1 MKYFFPAMLSIC
13 FLLTACKSDKK
24 TTDSGTT
31 DDGTS
36 TASSTASGDASST
49 APDQDAMNKKMEE
62 LKKLTPLTV
71 DQLKGLLPEE
81 LNGIKR
87 TSFNANST
95 MGFAVAEAEYRKDDS
110 TVIKLDIYDCAGEA
124 GAGIYGLNYWTKM
137 NMQSESSD
145 GYTKTFDFMGNKAVE
160 TYEKNSNQYTLTFA
174 ANDRLLVVLSGRNT
188 GIDALKDA
196 AKSLKLKV

>member
-1 MKYFFPAMLSIC
+1 MRLILAS
-13 FLLTACKSDKK
+13 LLVVTILVSACKNHNKITHTEKNADGSTTTTSVDVSDL
-24 TTDSGTT
+24 TNNT
-31 DDGTS
+31 
-36 TASSTASGDASST
+36 
-49 APDQDAMNKKMEE
+49 DAMNKKMEE

-87 TSFNANST
+87 TSFSANST

-196 AKSLKLKV
+196 AKSLKLKA

>member
-1 MKYFFPAMLSIC
+1 MRLILAS
-13 FLLTACKSDKK
+13 LLAVTILVSGCKNHNKITHTEK
-24 TTDSGTT
+24 NA
-31 DDGTS
+31 DGSTS
-36 TASSTASGDASST
+36 TTSVDVSDLTNNT
-49 APDQDAMNKKMEE
+49 DAMNKKMEE

-87 TSFNANST
+87 SSFSANST

>member
-1 MKYFFPAMLSIC
+1 MRVTLATLLIASMLVAACNNHKKISHTEKNADGSTTTTTMDVSD
-13 FLLTACKSDKK
+13 LT
-24 TTDSGTT
+24 
-31 DDGTS
+31 TS
-36 TASSTASGDASST
+36 T
-49 APDQDAMNKKMEE
+49 DAMNKKMEE
-62 LKKLTPLTV
+62 LKKLTPLTL

-87 TSFNANST
+87 TSFTTNST

-137 NMQSESSD
+137 NVQSESSD
-145 GYTKTFDFMGNKAVE
+145 GYTKTIDFMGNRAVE
-160 TYEKNSNQYTLTFA
+160 TYEKNNNQYTLTYA
-174 ANDRLLVVLSGRNT
+174 AIDRLLVVLSGRNT

-196 AKSLKLKV
+196 AKSLNLKV

>member
-1 MKYFFPAMLSIC
+1 MRLILAS
-13 FLLTACKSDKK
+13 LLAVTILVSGCKNHNKITHTEKNADGSTTTTSVDVSDL
-24 TTDSGTT
+24 TNNT
-31 DDGTS
+31 
-36 TASSTASGDASST
+36 
-49 APDQDAMNKKMEE
+49 DAMNKKMEE
-62 LKKLTPLTV
+62 LKKLSPLTV

-87 TSFNANST
+87 TSFSANST

-145 GYTKTFDFMGNKAVE
+145 GYTKTFDCMCNKAVE
-160 TYEKNSNQYTLTFA
+160 TFEKNNNQYTLTFA

-196 AKSLKLKV
+196 AKNLKLKV

>member
-1 MKYFFPAMLSIC
+1 MDVSDLS
-13 FLLTACKSDKK
+13 
-24 TTDSGTT
+24 
-31 DDGTS
+31 TS
-36 TASSTASGDASST
+36 T
-49 APDQDAMNKKMEE
+49 DAMNKKMEE
-62 LKKLTPLTV
+62 LKKLTPLTL

-87 TSFNANST
+87 TSFTTNST

-137 NMQSESSD
+137 NVQSESSD
-145 GYTKTFDFMGNKAVE
+145 GYTKTIDFMGNRAVE
-160 TYEKNSNQYTLTFA
+160 TYEKNNNQYTLTYA
-174 ANDRLLVVLSGRNT
+174 AIDRLLVVLSGRNT

-196 AKSLKLKV
+196 GKSLNPKV

>member
-1 MKYFFPAMLSIC
+1 MRVTLATLLVVSMLVA
-13 FLLTACKSDKK
+13 ACNNHKKISTTEKNADGSTTTTTMDVSDL
-24 TTDSGTT
+24 S
-31 DDGTS
+31 TS
-36 TASSTASGDASST
+36 T
-49 APDQDAMNKKMEE
+49 DAMNKKMEE
-62 LKKLTPLTV
+62 LKKLTPLTI

-87 TSFNANST
+87 TSFTTNST

-137 NMQSESSD
+137 NVQSESSD
-145 GYTKTFDFMGNKAVE
+145 GYTKTIDFMGNRAVE
-160 TYEKNSNQYTLTFA
+160 TYEKNNNQYSLTFA
-174 ANDRLLVVLSGRNT
+174 ASDRLLVVLSGRNT
-188 GIDALKDA
+188 GNEALKDA